1 MSKIIIFKSKTP
13 NRSEDQ
19 DLDSLDKTKVSYKG
33 DEHPIKVVHQDIV
46 VKDNESAFD
55 KYFKRVDG
63 KFNLELSEYASGL
76 LQNKNG
82 TPHIWSPNQ
91 INDNL
96 HSLSIDIPDCLSL
109 GDITYL
115 ANWVYSDFYPDF
127 VHSELS
133 CMNFIRSLIE
143 SKILYKGMILNTWSK
158 FMDREHHDEFLSIN
172 WEEF

>member
-13 NRSEDQ
+13 NRTEDQ
-19 DLDSLDKTKVSYKG
+19 DLPDKTKVNYEW

-46 VKDNESAFD
+46 VKGNESAFD

-82 TPHIWSPNQ
+82 TSHIWSPNQ

-96 HSLSIDIPDCLSL
+96 HSLSIDIPDYLSL

-115 ANWVYSDFYPDF
+115 ANWTYSKFYPDF
-127 VHSELS
+127 VHSDLS
-133 CMNFIRSLIE
+133 CMNFIGLWIK
-143 SKILYKGMILNTWSK
+143 SKILYQGLILKTWSK
-158 FMDREHHDEFLSIN
+158 FMDREYHDEFISIN